1 MRRMVLGLAF
11 VATLV
16 AVYFAPRA
24 DSSSVVTPA
33 KPSANAVRETT
44 GSRRAGEHAVAAAMD
59 LQIRPRSPDQD
70 WGNIFVSQTWTPP
83 PELVKPVKEVVIAPP
98 PPEAPALP
106 FQFLGRLVEDGKTAY
121 FLQFNDR
128 NLVMRPGDSVDQTYT
143 LDSIE
148 GGTLTFT
155 YLPLN
160 KKQTLVV
167 GEVN

>member
-1 MRRMVLGLAF
+1 MKRMFLGLAL

-24 DSSSVVTPA
+24 DQSSVVTPA
-33 KPSANAVRETT
+33 KPSANAVREKS
-44 GSRRAGEHAVAAAMD
+44 GSRRAGEHAVAAAMN

-70 WGNIFVSQTWTPP
+70 WGNVFVSQTWAPP
-83 PELVKPVKEVVIAPP
+83 PEAVKPVKEAIAPP
-98 PPEAPALP
+98 LPEAPALP

-143 LDSIE
+143 LDSID